1 MKILPHPFTTINW
14 RKIEKIKHS
23 GETGFAIWQIFM
35 MNDIRIRMVKYS
47 KGYVADHWCNKGHII
62 YCCKGSMVTELEN
75 GKKLKLKKGM
85 NYFVGDDSM
94 AHRTTSKKGC
104 KLFIVD

>member
-14 RKIEKIKHS
+14 RKIEKIKHT
-23 GETGFAIWQIFM
+23 GETGFAI
-35 MNDIRIRMVKYS
+35 
-47 KGYVADHWCNKGHII
+47 
-62 YCCKGSMVTELEN
+62 

-85 NYFVGDDSM
+85 NYLVGDDSM
-94 AHRTTSKKGC
+94 AHRTYSKKGC